1 MLKVSQTVSKF
12 LRINGVGT
20 PLLLSQCLWQA
31 LKRRNSSVFM
41 HTVSVSAHTYN
52 DTSFINYGHTKYQL
66 SRVIVIEGIQIWP
79 LPPLSPSS
87 CSFSSTLL
95 FLLSNSFLSVPSLS
109 FLLSYSIYSFFPL
122 FLPSFI
128 FLSLFLCLLSFPLPF
143 SLPSLSPTHFY
154 PPSSSH
160 LTCFLHPSRCSS

>member
-20 PLLLSQCLWQA
+20 PLLLYQCLWQA

-79 LPPLSPSS
+79 LPPLSPSP

-109 FLLSYSIYSFFPL
+109 FLLSFLNLFFLSFISSFFY
-122 FLPSFI
+122 F
-128 FLSLFLCLLSFPLPF
+128 SLLIPLPLIIP
-143 SLPSLSPTHFY
+143 SPLLPPISVSHPLLPSLLKSPDML
-154 PPSSSH
+154 SSP
-160 LTCFLHPSRCSS
+160 F

>member
-12 LRINGVGT
+12 LRIKGVGT

-79 LPPLSPSS
+79 LPPLSPS

-95 FLLSNSFLSVPSLS
+95 FLLSNSFLSVPSLL
-109 FLLSYSIYSFFPL
+109 FLLSFLNLYFLSSFFY
-122 FLPSFI
+122 F
-128 FLSLFLCLLSFPLPF
+128 SLLIPLPLIIP
-143 SLPSLSPTHFY
+143 SPLLPPISVSHPLLPSLLKSPDML
-154 PPSSSH
+154 SSP
-160 LTCFLHPSRCSS
+160 F